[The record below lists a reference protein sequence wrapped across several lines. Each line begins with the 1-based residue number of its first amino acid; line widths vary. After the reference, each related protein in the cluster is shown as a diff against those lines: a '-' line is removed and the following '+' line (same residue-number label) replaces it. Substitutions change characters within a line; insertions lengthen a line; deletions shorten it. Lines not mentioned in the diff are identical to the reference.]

1 MSEPFHD
8 GGCLCGAVRY
18 RAVGGPLWVAHC
30 HCESCRKGSGAAMLT
45 WVGLLQDQF
54 TWTAGA
60 PVRFESSPG
69 VRRAFCAAC
78 GTPLT
83 YEAVR
88 IADEV
93 HVTAGTLDDPASAPP
108 TLHVW
113 WEERLSWLHADDGLP
128 KFAKRARG
136 ADPVA

>member
-1 MSEPFHD
+1 MNDPVFE

-18 RAVGGPLWVAHC
+18 RFAGDPLWVANC

-45 WVGLLQDQF
+45 WVGLVGGQL

-69 VRRAFCAAC
+69 VVRGFCVAC

-83 YEAVR
+83 YEARR

-93 HVTAGTLDDPASAPP
+93 HLTIGTLDDPGSLPP

-128 KFAKRARG
+128 KYARRARG